1 MAYSCGGDRYDHDT
15 IAMAYRGLLHRIE
28 EGKLTV
34 PSAPMDI
41 VDALMK
47 DNPTYRSGTH
57 SKEFIK
63 LQSTRKAKYREMIEN
78 VKVRADACD

>member
-1 MAYSCGGDRYDHDT
+1 MAYSCGGERYDHDT
-15 IAMAYRGLLHRIE
+15 IAMAYRGLLYRIE
-28 EGKLTV
+28 EGKLIV

-57 SKEFIK
+57 SKELIK